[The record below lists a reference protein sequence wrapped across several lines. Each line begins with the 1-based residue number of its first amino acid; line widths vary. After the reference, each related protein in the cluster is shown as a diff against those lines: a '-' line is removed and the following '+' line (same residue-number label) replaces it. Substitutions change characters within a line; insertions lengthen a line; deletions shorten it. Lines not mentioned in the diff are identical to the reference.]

1 MNRNLHHP
9 RLRLKA
15 ANPAH
20 TLEEP
25 GAHVWGGG
33 PVAGPDG
40 RYYHLYARWA
50 AEAGFHAWVTH
61 SEIGWA
67 VGDSPLGPWTVQG
80 TLLGARR
87 GWDQGLHKPDV
98 HCFEG
103 RYYLYY
109 TGNHGDGDWWTHRP
123 HQRVGVAVADH
134 PAGPWERFEEPL
146 VDVAPGTA
154 DHLITGHPCVARGP
168 DGTYYLLYKGVSEG
182 PRPFGGEVRWRIATA
197 SEPTGPFR
205 KHPAPIFD
213 RPGVKF
219 PADDTYIWHEGDRF
233 YAIVKDQGG
242 HFADYGQGKALLLFE
257 SADGLHYEPAPDPLI
272 TRFELPWSNGHV
284 DRGLTRL
291 DEPQV
296 LVEAGRVQAVYLSIR
311 AHSDQEAPLE
321 RSYKVALEA
330 SSSPSD

>member
-61 SEIGWA
+61 SKIGWA

-87 GWDQGLHKPDV
+87 GWDQVLHNPDV

-103 RYYLYY
+103 RYYLYD
-109 TGNHGDGDWWTHRP
+109 TGNHGDGDWWTHRN
-123 HQRVGVAVADH
+123 HQRVGVAVADCPERPAVSEARFH
-134 PAGPWERFEEPL
+134 PGLDRSSAQCPTNPPAGSGSFVFGFAREPVLGARRGRKLMAQVLPGRPRDMTVGEEMVGAFRF
-146 VDVAPGTA
+146 TA
-154 DHLITGHPCVARGP
+154 DEHR
-168 DGTYYLLYKGVSEG
+168 
-182 PRPFGGEVRWRIATA
+182 
-197 SEPTGPFR
+197 
-205 KHPAPIFD
+205 
-213 RPGVKF
+213 
-219 PADDTYIWHEGDRF
+219 
-233 YAIVKDQGG
+233 QGG
-242 HFADYGQGKALLLFE
+242 IHG
-257 SADGLHYEPAPDPLI
+257 
-272 TRFELPWSNGHV
+272 
-284 DRGLTRL
+284 
-291 DEPQV
+291 
-296 LVEAGRVQAVYLSIR
+296 
-311 AHSDQEAPLE
+311 
-321 RSYKVALEA
+321 
-330 SSSPSD
+330 